1 MVAPASNADPEKV
14 LRGVERLRALG
25 HTLKLMPHVLTQAW
39 PYFAATAE
47 QRLEDLHAA
56 FMDPEI
62 DAVICIRGGYGS
74 NYLLEGLD
82 LELLRRHRKPFIGY
96 SDHTAIGTWMLDQS
110 GVPVLHG
117 PMVAADFS
125 RGDGVDLLSF
135 AAALGGEA
143 YRLGSESGLRTLQAG
158 TARGVLYGG
167 CLSLLTASLGTP
179 FAAQTE
185 GKLLFLEDLGEKPY
199 QIDRMLRHMKLAG
212 KFEGV
217 TGIIF
222 GEMLDCASPGAPAD
236 LIGASDF
243 DGDGLVS
250 GPYRL
255 WASFGTRVAQQCYV
269 ADGSGGGVVRR
280 CADCGVAG
288 RRTRRDLPRG
298 AMKIEAKHIHLI
310 GICGT
315 AMASLAGMLQAAGTS
330 RDGLGCGG
338 VSADERSA
346 GGAGNSG
353 DGAVCGDE
361 PRAAAR
367 PGDRGQCDLAREC
380 GAGACAGSAHSVYA
394 RWRAVLH
401 DEFLTG
407 RESLVVAGTHGKT
420 TTTSMLAWIYEVAAR
435 THGRSLRRRF

>member
-1 MVAPASNADPEKV
+1 
-14 LRGVERLRALG
+14 
-25 HTLKLMPHVLTQAW
+25 
-39 PYFAATAE
+39 
-47 QRLEDLHAA
+47 
-56 FMDPEI
+56 MDPEI

-74 NYLLEGLD
+74 NYLLEGIDLD
-82 LELLRRHRKPFIGY
+82 LLRRHRKPFIGY

-143 YRLGSESGLRTLQAG
+143 YRLGGESGLRTLQVG

-236 LIGASDF
+236 LTERVILTVMDWFPGPIAYGLRSGHVSRSNVTLPMGVEAELIADAQIAELRVGA
-243 DGDGLVS
+243 
-250 GPYRL
+250 R
-255 WASFGTRVAQQCYV
+255 A
-269 ADGSGGGVVRR
+269 GVHQ
-280 CADCGVAG
+280 
-288 RRTRRDLPRG
+288 
-298 AMKIEAKHIHLI
+298 EE
-310 GICGT
+310 
-315 AMASLAGMLQAAGTS
+315 Q
-330 RDGLGCGG
+330 
-338 VSADERSA
+338 
-346 GGAGNSG
+346 
-353 DGAVCGDE
+353 
-361 PRAAAR
+361 
-367 PGDRGQCDLAREC
+367 
-380 GAGACAGSAHSVYA
+380 
-394 RWRAVLH
+394 
-401 DEFLTG
+401 
-407 RESLVVAGTHGKT
+407 
-420 TTTSMLAWIYEVAAR
+420 
-435 THGRSLRRRF
+435 